1 MKKSRDGRKQS
12 TNRQLLYGVNPL
24 LEALRAERLPEQ
36 ITIAEGARDERL
48 RELIELAGTCGVS
61 IKFAPRATLDRE
73 VGNTHH
79 QGVMARVA
87 ALEYADADEL
97 LDALGAAV
105 GSEAEP
111 LVVVLD
117 GIEDPRNL
125 GAILRTAECAG
136 ANGVFIPERR
146 AAGLNETVAK
156 TSAGAVEYLPIARV
170 TNLSVLIRQLKE
182 RNLWV
187 VGTAADANLD
197 YYDWD
202 WTRASAIVLGGEGTG
217 LHRLVSQHCDALVRI
232 PINGRIES
240 LNVSVAAGIVLYEAL
255 RQRRR
260 VETNSETPPRD

>member
-1 MKKSRDGRKQS
+1 
-12 TNRQLLYGVNPL
+12 LYGVNPL
-24 LEALRAERLPEQ
+24 LEALRAGRLPDQ

-48 RELIELAGTCGVS
+48 RELIDLAGTCGVS
-61 IKFAPRATLDRE
+61 IKSAPRATLDRE

-79 QGVMARVA
+79 QGVIARLA
-87 ALEYADADEL
+87 AREYADADEL
-97 LDALGAAV
+97 LDAVGEAV
-105 GSEAEP
+105 GSEPEP

-187 VGTAADANLD
+187 VGTSADANLD

-202 WTRASAIVLGGEGTG
+202 WTRASAIVLGGEGAG
-217 LHRLVSQHCDALVRI
+217 LHRLVSEHCDALVRI
-232 PINGRIES
+232 PVNGRIES

-255 RQRRR
+255 RQRSRR
-260 VETNSETPPRD
+260 

>member
-1 MKKSRDGRKQS
+1 MKKSARRSPTDRH
-12 TNRQLLYGVNPL
+12 LLYGVNPL
-24 LEALRAERLPEQ
+24 IEALRADRLPDQ

-48 RELIELAGTCGVS
+48 RELIELARTRGVP
-61 IKFAPRATLDRE
+61 IKSAPRAILDRE
-73 VGNTHH
+73 AGSTHH
-79 QGVMARVA
+79 QGVVARIA
-87 ALEYADADEL
+87 APAYAGADEL
-97 LDALGAAV
+97 MDAVGSAV

-170 TNLSVLIRQLKE
+170 TNLSLLIRQLKE

-187 VGTAADANLD
+187 VGTAADADID

-202 WTRASAIVLGGEGTG
+202 WTRASAIVLGGEGAG
-217 LHRLVSQHCDALVRI
+217 LHRLVSEHCDALVRI
-232 PINGRIES
+232 PIHGRIES
-240 LNVSVAAGIVLYEAL
+240 LNVSVAAGIILYEAL
-255 RQRRR
+255 RQRALAQTNP
-260 VETNSETPPRD
+260 ETRA